1 MKQQLISLFFCGV
14 LLLQGCTEKKNE
26 AQLEKTLS
34 VYQVDLKSES
44 PKESIDRFLAGMRT
58 GAKEKLLLQIL
69 RTGTW
74 RLVL

>member
-1 MKQQLISLFFCGV
+1 MYG
-14 LLLQGCTEKKNE
+14 
-26 AQLEKTLS
+26 
-34 VYQVDLKSES
+34 
-44 PKESIDRFLAGMRT
+44 GMRT